1 MIGTL
6 LKLGGYAL
14 LAREAADLVA
24 SSQYHRHKEQSRKQ
38 IAGTVS
44 GTLVGVAIGVGIG
57 ILIAPRPGR
66 ETREMLTEAAC
77 EHIDNLQSSVSEK
90 TKELGQCL
98 SQSAEEQK
106 ETEKT

>member
-14 LAREAADLVA
+14 LAREAAGLIA
-24 SSQYHRHKEQSRKQ
+24 SSQYHQEREQSRKQ

-44 GTLVGVAIGVGIG
+44 GTLAGVAIGVGIG
-57 ILIAPRPGR
+57 VLIAPRPGR

-77 EHIDNLQSSVSEK
+77 DQVDKLQSGLSEK
-90 TKELGQCL
+90 TQEFSECL
-98 SQSAEEQK
+98 SQSLEERK
-106 ETEKT
+106 ETGDA

>member
-14 LAREAADLVA
+14 LAREAVDLVA
-24 SSQYHRHKEQSRKQ
+24 SSQYHQEREQSRKQ
-38 IAGTVS
+38 IVGTVS
-44 GTLVGVAIGVGIG
+44 GTLAGVAIGVGIG

-77 EHIDNLQSSVSEK
+77 EQVDKLQSSLSDKTQELSE
-90 TKELGQCL
+90 CL
-98 SQSAEEQK
+98 SQSLEGQK
-106 ETEKT
+106 ETENS